1 MYLLILT
8 LVFDFGR
15 MGMGGGVAM
24 HELAT
29 LNDCLRVGDE
39 WVESVKAM
47 RAHPEKS
54 PGAIYQCI
62 KVGAVVTV
70 K

>member
-29 LNDCLRVGDE
+29 LNDCHHAGE
-39 WVESVKAM
+39 AWVMKVKTM
-47 RAHPEKS
+47 RAHPEES
-54 PGAIYQCI
+54 PGAIYQCL
-62 KVGAVVTV
+62 GV
-70 K
+70 KR